1 VVLTAANVGF
11 MLDRTAERLS
21 ELMAGSAAGE
31 QDRIFHY
38 LPFTFAAS
46 WIALLTFLKRR
57 SLVTINM
64 DLAKIANDMR

>member
-46 WIALLTFLKRR
+46 W
-57 SLVTINM
+57 
-64 DLAKIANDMR
+64 MRC